1 MDFGGLLAGAMAGG
15 GKAIQE
21 NAQNQLEQQRQTALL
36 DIERKYNRENL
47 DYEYNLKGDIAQQ
60 EAAADA
66 AQAAIDRQA
75 QLERIAAEGN
85 QERLTAAENARL
97 EAEYGTGADTPAKVQ
112 EIEYLTDNVTGGDRN
127 MATQIAYRTS
137 GDFSYG
143 DAYQLV
149 SDSVENMSPSERR
162 QMTPDEITNRADKLF
177 QRVREMDSF
186 GGAPAREQSGVMG
199 LGNNSSM
206 STLPNSG
213 SLPLGN
219 STSNDRPDPFGIRN

>member
-47 DYEYNLKGDIAQQ
+47 DYEYNRKGDIAQQ

-85 QERLTAAENARL
+85 QERLTEQTKAELDGSDINSMVSDAYDRAESRAKTGYQGDVEITSSAL
-97 EAEYGTGADTPAKVQ
+97 GFGREDQSDPVFRSYLASELRAEAEATNNDAVRQQLSRQADAL
-112 EIEYLTDNVTGGDRN
+112 E
-127 MATQIAYRTS
+127 
-137 GDFSYG
+137 
-143 DAYQLV
+143 
-149 SDSVENMSPSERR
+149 PSSESS
-162 QMTPDEITNRADKLF
+162 N
-177 QRVREMDSF
+177 
-186 GGAPAREQSGVMG
+186 QSGASGSG
-199 LGNNSSM
+199 LID
-206 STLPNSG
+206 PNSVF
-213 SLPLGN
+213 
-219 STSNDRPDPFGIRN
+219 STQ